1 MNYELKKKIAKKIKY
16 RPPIYGKKTLLIAF
30 EFGAILSEVAMKNK
44 IELDKEI
51 ILRAEKIL
59 LQELRT
65 NGLQN
70 TAMNFTP
77 LILAA
82 LEIK

>member
-1 MNYELKKKIAKKIKY
+1 MNYELKKKIAGKIKY

-30 EFGAILSEVAMKNK
+30 EFGAILSEVAMKNNV
-44 IELDKEI
+44 EMTKEI

-59 LQELRT
+59 LQELKT
-65 NGLQN
+65 NGLQK
-70 TAMNFTP
+70 TAINFTP
-77 LILAA
+77 LVLAA